1 MIVLNQPMNST
12 RLRGVAPEKQAAV
25 TDAVKAFVASVNGQ
39 STNGQISNSDRQS
52 ETKSANDNNSSRRT
66 KAHAGLE
73 VPPLTRV
80 TASVVDFARVVSES
94 ALDPG
99 APPDAALPVLEDDL
113 HFGFATHRFVCPLLR
128 YQFLVLSKMRL
139 DKCPLIL
146 FYLDGL
152 NVIFG
157 MNATCATG
165 ACLGASGKG
174 AWPSRGVPSIQ

>member
-1 MIVLNQPMNST
+1 VIVLNQPMNST

-25 TDAVKAFVASVNGQ
+25 TEAVKVLVASVNGQ
-39 STNGQISNSDRQS
+39 STNEQTSSSDAQS
-52 ETKSANDNNSSRRT
+52 ESKSSKNRSSMRT
-66 KAHAGLE
+66 STAESNLKL
-73 VPPLTRV
+73 PPSPRV

-113 HFGFATHRFVCPLLR
+113 HFGFVTLSIVCPLLR
-128 YQFLVLSKMRL
+128 HQFLVLSKMRL
-139 DKCPLIL
+139 EKCPLIL
-146 FYLDGL
+146 FSLDGS
-152 NVIFG
+152 NVISG

-174 AWPSRGVPSIQ
+174 AWPSRGVP